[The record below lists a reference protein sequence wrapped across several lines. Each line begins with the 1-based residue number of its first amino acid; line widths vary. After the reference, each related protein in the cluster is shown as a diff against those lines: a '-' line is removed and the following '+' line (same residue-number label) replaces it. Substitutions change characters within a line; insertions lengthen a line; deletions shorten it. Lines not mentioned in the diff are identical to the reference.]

1 MVEGETVMAGNRKT
15 RRPYRPLAQKQATRA
30 LEAARAS
37 QMRDGDAD
45 RFRLAVLSALDGI
58 SKGVGTPGDWNT
70 IASAMNHALELTR
83 TGVGEEIMPALL
95 AANDGMMRTRE
106 RFKCTGRLGFD
117 GDAIRDIREAL
128 DLWFDQLMLCTVG
141 QVDAATKQVR
151 KHTEM
156 AAA

>member
-1 MVEGETVMAGNRKT
+1 MGTTRKP
-15 RRPYRPLAQKQATRA
+15 RKQYRSLAQKQATRA
-30 LEAARAS
+30 LESARAS
-37 QMRDGDAD
+37 QMQDSDAD

-70 IASAMNHALELTR
+70 IASAMNQALELTR
-83 TGVGEEIMPALL
+83 ADIGPEIMPVLL

-106 RFKCTGRLGFD
+106 RFERTGRLGFD

-141 QVDAATKQVR
+141 QVDAATRQVR
-151 KHTEM
+151 QHTEM
-156 AAA
+156 SAA

>member
-1 MVEGETVMAGNRKT
+1 MGTTRKP
-15 RRPYRPLAQKQATRA
+15 RKAYRPLAQKQATRA
-30 LEAARAS
+30 LESARAS
-37 QMRDGDAD
+37 QMQDGDAD
-45 RFRLAVLSALDGI
+45 LFRLAVLSALDAI
-58 SKGVGTPGDWNT
+58 SKGLGAASDWNT

-83 TGVGEEIMPALL
+83 TGVGEEIMPVLL

-106 RFKCTGRLGFD
+106 RFERTGRLGFD

-141 QVDAATKQVR
+141 QVDAATRQVR
-151 KHTEM
+151 KRTEM